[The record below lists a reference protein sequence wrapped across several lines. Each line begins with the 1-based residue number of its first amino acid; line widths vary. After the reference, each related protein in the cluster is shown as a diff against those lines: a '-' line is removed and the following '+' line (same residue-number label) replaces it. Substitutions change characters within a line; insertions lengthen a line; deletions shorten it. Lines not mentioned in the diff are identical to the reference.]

1 MRIATSQ
8 YHMTMAQTLQ
18 AAQARLE
25 HVMQQMATG
34 QRLLLPSDDPVS
46 TVRVSR
52 IVREQAALDQYR
64 DNIGA
69 LSVRLTQ
76 NETALDSS
84 LQDMQQVRDL
94 MVWANDGANTG
105 EDLNAMA
112 GALVSL
118 RDSLLYTANSRNQE
132 GQFLFSGTLT
142 NTQPIGYDEL
152 ALPGS
157 RYSWEGNEEKQQVV
171 VGNNIT
177 QSANVSL
184 PEMAVLLNQ
193 LDAAIAELQTPGV
206 NVNDPAV
213 RALLKGAL
221 DGTDVAMGAVSGK
234 VAALGGAQNIL
245 TTLDDTHANV
255 ALAANQARITLSQ
268 LDYGEAAI
276 RLTGYQT
283 ALQATQKAYVRVA
296 GLSLFAE
303 L

>member
-8 YHMTMAQTLQ
+8 YHMTMSQTLQ

-34 QRLLLPSDDPVS
+34 QRLLLPSDDPVT
-46 TVRVSR
+46 TVRLSR
-52 IVREQAALDQYR
+52 MVREQAALAQYR

-76 NETALDSS
+76 NETALDST
-84 LQDMQQVRDL
+84 LQDMQQARDL
-94 MVWANDGANTG
+94 LVWASDGANTG
-105 EDLNAMA
+105 DDLNAMA

-118 RDSLLYTANSRNQE
+118 RDSLYYTANSRDQE
-132 GQFLFSGTLT
+132 GRYLFSGTASAT
-142 NTQPIGYDEL
+142 APIAFDP
-152 ALPGS
+152 AAPAGS
-157 RYSWEGNEEKQQVV
+157 RYTFAGNEEKQQVV

-184 PEMAVLLNQ
+184 PELEALLNR
-193 LDAAIAELQTPGV
+193 LDLAAEQLQTPGV
-206 NVNDPAV
+206 NINDPTV
-213 RALLKGAL
+213 RALLKDAL
-221 DGTDVAMGAVSGK
+221 EGTDEAMNSVSAKIAG
-234 VAALGGAQNIL
+234 LGGAQNIL
-245 TTLDDTHANV
+245 STLDETHGNV
-255 ALAANQARITLSQ
+255 GLAADQARITLSQ

-283 ALQATQKAYVRVA
+283 ALQATQKAYVRVS

>member
-8 YHMTMAQTLQ
+8 YHMTMSQTLA

-25 HVMQQMATG
+25 QVMQQMSTG
-34 QRLLLPSDDPVS
+34 QRLLLPSDDPVT
-46 TVRVSR
+46 TVRLSR
-52 IVREQAALDQYR
+52 MEREQAALAQYR

-84 LQDMQQVRDL
+84 LKDMQQVRDL
-94 MVWANDGANTG
+94 LVWANDGANTAD
-105 EDLNAMA
+105 DLNAMA

-118 RDSLLYTANSRNQE
+118 RDSLYYTANSRDQE
-132 GQFLFSGTLT
+132 GRYLFSGTLST
-142 NTQPIGYDEL
+142 TATVSLDST
-152 ALPGS
+152 AAPGS
-157 RYSWEGNEEKQQVV
+157 RYGFAGNEEKQQVV

-184 PEMAVLLNQ
+184 PEMAALLNR
-193 LDAAIAELQTPGV
+193 LDLAAAHLQTAGV
-206 NVNDPAV
+206 NNNDPTV
-213 RALLKGAL
+213 RAVLQDAL
-221 DGTDVAMGAVSGK
+221 RGTDQAMASVSGRI
-234 VAALGGAQNIL
+234 AGLGGSQNIL
-245 TTLDDTHANV
+245 STLDDTHGNV
-255 ALAANQARITLSQ
+255 GLAADQARIALSQ

-296 GLSLFAE
+296 QLSLFSQ

>member
-8 YHMTMAQTLQ
+8 YHMTMSQTLA
-18 AAQARLE
+18 AAQSRLE
-25 HVMQQMATG
+25 HVLQQMATG

-46 TVRVSR
+46 TVRLSR
-52 IVREQAALDQYR
+52 IAREQAALTQYR

-84 LQDMQQVRDL
+84 LQDMLQVRDL
-94 MVWANDGANTG
+94 MVWASDGANTG

-118 RDSLLYTANSRNQE
+118 RDSLYYTANSRDQE
-132 GQFLFSGTLT
+132 GRYLFSGTASST
-142 NTQPIGYDEL
+142 AAI
-152 ALPGS
+152 ALDTAAPAGT
-157 RYSWEGNEEKQQVV
+157 RYSFEGNEEKQQVV

-184 PEMAVLLNQ
+184 PELALLLNRLDQAVEQ
-193 LDAAIAELQTPGV
+193 LQDPAV

-213 RALLKGAL
+213 RTILRNAL
-221 DGTDVAMGAVSGK
+221 DGTDEAMTSVSAKIAG
-234 VAALGGAQNIL
+234 LGGAQNIIA
-245 TTLDDTHANV
+245 TLEETHGNV

>member
-8 YHMTMAQTLQ
+8 YHMTMSQTLA

-25 HVMQQMATG
+25 QVMQQMATG
-34 QRLLLPSDDPVS
+34 QRLLLPSDDPVT
-46 TVRVSR
+46 TVRLSR
-52 IVREQAALDQYR
+52 MAREQAALTQYR

-84 LQDMQQVRDL
+84 LKDMQQARDL
-94 MVWANDGANTG
+94 LVWANDGADTAD
-105 EDLNAMA
+105 DLNAMA

-118 RDSLLYTANSRNQE
+118 RDSLYYTANSRDQE
-132 GQFLFSGTLT
+132 GRYLFSGTLST
-142 NTQPIGYDEL
+142 TATI
-152 ALPGS
+152 ALDTAAAAGS
-157 RYSWEGNEEKQQVV
+157 RYSFTGNEEKQQVV

-184 PEMAVLLNQ
+184 PELQALLNR
-193 LDAAIAELQTPGV
+193 LDLAVTQLQTPGV
-206 NVNDPAV
+206 NNNDPAV
-213 RALLKGAL
+213 RAVLKDAL
-221 DGTDVAMGAVSGK
+221 DGMDVAMNSVSGK
-234 VAALGGAQNIL
+234 IAGLGGAQNIL
-245 TTLDDTHANV
+245 ATLDDTHGNV
-255 ALAANQARITLSQ
+255 GLAADQARISLSQ

-276 RLTGYQT
+276 RLSGYTT
-283 ALQATQKAYVRVA
+283 ALQATQKAYVRVS

>member
-8 YHMTMAQTLQ
+8 YHMTMGQTLA

-34 QRLLLPSDDPVS
+34 QRVLLPSDDPVT
-46 TVRVSR
+46 TVRLSR
-52 IVREQAALDQYR
+52 MAREQAALDQYR

-76 NETALDSS
+76 NETALDSTV
-84 LQDMQQVRDL
+84 QDMLQVRDL
-94 MVWANDGANTG
+94 LVWASDGTNSA
-105 EDLNAMA
+105 EDLNSMA

-118 RDSLLYTANSRNQE
+118 RDSLYYTANSRDQE
-132 GQFLFSGTLT
+132 GRYLFSGTLSET
-142 NTQPIGYDEL
+142 AAVARDDTL
-152 ALPGS
+152 AAGS
-157 RYSWEGNEEKQQVV
+157 RYSFTGNEEKQQVL

-177 QSANVSL
+177 QAANVSV
-184 PEMAVLLNQ
+184 PELAVLLNR
-193 LDAAIAELQTPGV
+193 LDLVIEHLQSPTLDV
-206 NVNDPAV
+206 NAPAV
-213 RALLKGAL
+213 RAALKDAL
-221 DGTDVAMGAVSGK
+221 GGTDVAMNGITAKIAG
-234 VAALGGAQNIL
+234 LGGSQNIL
-245 TTLDDTHANV
+245 STLDDTHGNV
-255 ALAANQARITLSQ
+255 SVAAGQARITLSQ

-276 RLTGYQT
+276 RLSGYTT

>member
-8 YHMTMAQTLQ
+8 YHMTMSQTLAAAQT
-18 AAQARLE
+18 RLE
-25 HVMQQMATG
+25 KVMQQMSTG
-34 QRLLLPSDDPVS
+34 QRLLLPSDDPV
-46 TVRVSR
+46 TAVRLSR
-52 IVREQAALDQYR
+52 MDREQAALAQYR

-94 MVWANDGANTG
+94 MVWASDGGNTA

-118 RDSLLYTANSRNQE
+118 RDSLYYTANSRDQE
-132 GQFLFSGTLT
+132 GRYLFSGTLST
-142 NTQPIGYDEL
+142 TATI
-152 ALPGS
+152 ALDGTAAAGS
-157 RYSWEGNEEKQQVV
+157 RYSFAGNDARQQVV

-184 PEMAVLLNQ
+184 PELAALLNR
-193 LDAAIAELQTPGV
+193 LDRAVEQLQTPGID
-206 NVNDPAV
+206 NNDAGV
-213 RALLKGAL
+213 RAILQDAL
-221 DGTDVAMGAVSGK
+221 TGTDEAMASVSGK
-234 VAALGGAQNIL
+234 IAGLGGAQNIL
-245 TTLDDTHANV
+245 STLDDTHGNV
-255 ALAANQARITLSQ
+255 GLAADQARIALSQ

-296 GLSLFAE
+296 GLSLFSQ

>member
-8 YHMTMAQTLQ
+8 YHMTMSQTL
-18 AAQARLE
+18 ASAQARLE

-46 TVRVSR
+46 TVRLSR
-52 IVREQAALDQYR
+52 IVREQAALEQYR

-84 LQDMQQVRDL
+84 LQDMQQARDL
-94 MVWANDGANTG
+94 LVWASDGANTS
-105 EDLNAMA
+105 EDLNALA

-118 RDSLLYTANSRNQE
+118 RDSLFYTANSLDQE
-132 GQFLFSGTLT
+132 GRYLFSGTASST
-142 NTQPIGYDEL
+142 AAIGLD
-152 ALPGS
+152 ASAPAGS
-157 RYSWEGNEEKQQVV
+157 RYTFQGNEAKQQVV

-184 PEMAVLLNQ
+184 PELALLLNR
-193 LDAAIAELQTPGV
+193 LDAAVETLQSVGVDNNDPGV
-206 NVNDPAV
+206 
-213 RALLKGAL
+213 RAILGAAL
-221 DGTDVAMGAVSGK
+221 GGTDEAMASVSARIAG
-234 VAALGGAQNIL
+234 LGGAQNIIA
-245 TTLDDTHANV
+245 TLDDTHGNV
-255 ALAANQARITLSQ
+255 ALAADQARITLSQ